1 MAERRETVIICVC
14 GMTGSG
20 KSTTAKRLAQKY
32 GLAYF
37 SGGDALKSLALD
49 AGYKTIETGW
59 WETEDGLNFSRQRIK
74 DPTFDKRVDEKLLQ
88 LAKRGSVVLDSWTM
102 AWLLKGGFKVWLE
115 ASQSVRARRVA
126 GRDGLTVVEALD
138 ALKKKDEKTA
148 SIYKNLYGFELG
160 KDFSPFDMI
169 LDTDELTV
177 DKVFQ
182 AVCLV
187 VDRLV
192 FG

>member
-1 MAERRETVIICVC
+1 MAERREKAIICVC

-20 KSTTAKRLAQKY
+20 KSTTAKRLAKRY
-32 GLAYF
+32 GLTYF
-37 SGGDALKSLALD
+37 SGGDALKSLASD
-49 AGYKTIETGW
+49 AGHKTIKTGW
-59 WETEDGLNFSRQRIK
+59 WETEGGLNFFRQRIE
-74 DPTFDKRVDEKLLQ
+74 DPTFDTRVDQKLLQ
-88 LAKRGSVVLDSWTM
+88 LAKRGNVVLDSWTM

-115 ASQSVRARRVA
+115 ASQSVRAGRVA
-126 GRDGLTVVEALD
+126 GRDGLTVEEALD
-138 ALKKKDEKTA
+138 AMKEKDEKTA

-160 KDFSPFDMI
+160 TDFSPFDMI
-169 LDTDELTV
+169 LDTDELTA
-177 DKVFQ
+177 DEVFQ